1 MPKFCQIQGLNRG
14 DKQRERERASARAR
28 THFIE
33 EENRAPRM
41 GNADMCASL
50 TARRL
55 ASSAAFG
62 QMATACNVSY
72 RTDPSQ
78 KERWIA
84 FPVFL
89 GSRSSCLQGPH
100 SLSPFP
106 PHFRS
111 GGGRCSGWEAKGH
124 MRWPKRTTPRR
135 EAAVGV
141 AAGALVGCALLCIG
155 PGSGPS
161 SLYSWGQLG
170 ASLDNS
176 VPQQLNAGASDV
188 GGVLVREHA
197 PSGRLPG
204 FGGGSHL
211 LNDGVVAVQRD
222 MRHDLGFRRS
232 ARERALAI
240 MRHRQRAR
248 SLALARDVLRRAR
261 RQEGTHLQQMAMRR
275 DSGGRRSSRGF
286 PQSRMTSVDHG
297 ITEGTLEAVYRR
309 ATRLAA
315 EQPAAHK
322 PSRADIDA
330 AYKNA
335 ARLAASAVA
344 TASRNAPSSTRA
356 STAEV
361 ITKAADALRDI
372 THSVNTDSF
381 AADPQ
386 TMATMAASLASL
398 SSALANEKK
407 RPPRSKPGSTAP
419 AEAPLHLHSLLTQG
433 GDATA
438 VGLRQ
443 ETVGAHAKQ
452 ESQRARKIEE
462 DILFH
467 LGQLRLNHPRVPA
480 TSRTSG
486 A

>member
-1 MPKFCQIQGLNRG
+1 MVWIK
-14 DKQRERERASARAR
+14 
-28 THFIE
+28 
-33 EENRAPRM
+33 PRYSSM
-41 GNADMCASL
+41 SLIALRPALWPSSHGNMTL
-50 TARRL
+50 KT
-55 ASSAAFG
+55 SS
-62 QMATACNVSY
+62 
-72 RTDPSQ
+72 
-78 KERWIA
+78 
-84 FPVFL
+84 
-89 GSRSSCLQGPH
+89 
-100 SLSPFP
+100 
-106 PHFRS
+106 FRF
-111 GGGRCSGWEAKGH
+111 GGGREKDKVHALSGAKGH
-124 MRWPKRTTPRR
+124 MRWSKRTNPPRD
-135 EAAVGV
+135 AAVGV
-141 AAGALVGCALLCIG
+141 AAGALVVYALLCIG

-176 VPQQLNAGASDV
+176 VPQQLNAAASDV

-248 SLALARDVLRRAR
+248 SLALAREVLRRAR

-275 DSGGRRSSRGF
+275 ESEGRRSSRGF
-286 PQSRMTSVDHG
+286 SQSGMTSVDHG

-344 TASRNAPSSTRA
+344 TASPNAPSATRA
-356 STAEV
+356 SSAQV
-361 ITKAADALRDI
+361 ITKAADALKEI
-372 THSVNTDSF
+372 THSVNTNSF

-398 SSALANEKK
+398 SSALADEKK
-407 RPPRSKPGSTAP
+407 RPPQSKLGSTAS
-419 AEAPLHLHSLLTQG
+419 AEAPLHRHSLDLSTQG
-433 GDATA
+433 SDATA
-438 VGLRQ
+438 VRLRQ
-443 ETVGAHAKQ
+443 ETVGAHAQQ

-467 LGQLRLNHPRVPA
+467 LGQLRLSQPPVAA